1 MVAGRFNGVG
11 QTAAKTFFQHQPIHH
26 QFNGVFFI
34 LLAAD
39 LFCQVIQDSI
49 HSHPGK
55 ACFPSILKD
64 FFMLALFP
72 SDNRRKHQK
81 FGSLPQIFHPVH
93 NLVNGLPANLL
104 AAFGTVGYAH
114 PCPQKTQVVVDLR
127 HRSHRGTWILGG
139 GLLIDGNGR

>member
-64 FFMLALFP
+64 FLMLALFP
-72 SDNRRKHQK
+72 PDDRRKHQK

-93 NLVNGLPANLL
+93 NLVNGLPADLL

-114 PCPQKTQVVVDLR
+114 P
-127 HRSHRGTWILGG
+127 
-139 GLLIDGNGR
+139 